1 MECRDKG
8 GNLGDS
14 SLNDYSS
21 LSNGAYWY
29 GWRRWLLK
37 QNPTGTYTATKRTI
51 PVPKPICQPHT
62 EHHTLTGGGLS
73 LRHRSRIGIFY
84 FFHLI
89 ISFVQEWPLGRI
101 KMLVR
106 AVESTMVS
114 YSVPTCSV
122 QKCCKEFVQRVTKFK
137 LPVNQQKYRFTQM
150 KNFLFKK
157 LLFECLF
164 WGVVVGTTQTTI
176 AGTTTTRTLEDLTSV
191 TYNTGSDI
199 RTTIKGSATRV
210 F

>member
-1 MECRDKG
+1 
-8 GNLGDS
+8 
-14 SLNDYSS
+14 
-21 LSNGAYWY
+21 
-29 GWRRWLLK
+29 
-37 QNPTGTYTATKRTI
+37 
-51 PVPKPICQPHT
+51 
-62 EHHTLTGGGLS
+62 
-73 LRHRSRIGIFY
+73 
-84 FFHLI
+84 
-89 ISFVQEWPLGRI
+89 
-101 KMLVR
+101 MLVR

-122 QKCCKEFVQRVTKFK
+122 QKCCKEFVQRVTKFQ
-137 LPVNQQKYRFTQM
+137 LLVNQQKYHFIQM

-164 WGVVVGTTQTTI
+164 WGMVVGTAQTTI
-176 AGTTTTRTLEDLTSV
+176 AGTTTTTTRTLEDLTSV

>member
-1 MECRDKG
+1 
-8 GNLGDS
+8 
-14 SLNDYSS
+14 
-21 LSNGAYWY
+21 
-29 GWRRWLLK
+29 
-37 QNPTGTYTATKRTI
+37 
-51 PVPKPICQPHT
+51 
-62 EHHTLTGGGLS
+62 
-73 LRHRSRIGIFY
+73 
-84 FFHLI
+84 
-89 ISFVQEWPLGRI
+89 
-101 KMLVR
+101 
-106 AVESTMVS
+106 
-114 YSVPTCSV
+114 
-122 QKCCKEFVQRVTKFK
+122 
-137 LPVNQQKYRFTQM
+137 M

>member
-1 MECRDKG
+1 M
-8 GNLGDS
+8 
-14 SLNDYSS
+14 
-21 LSNGAYWY
+21 
-29 GWRRWLLK
+29 
-37 QNPTGTYTATKRTI
+37 PTSYRTS
-51 PVPKPICQPHT
+51 HT
-62 EHHTLTGGGLS
+62 NGGGSFAEASIQNRYIL
-73 LRHRSRIGIFY
+73 L
-84 FFHLI
+84 FHLI

-122 QKCCKEFVQRVTKFK
+122 QKCCKEFVQRVTKFQ